1 LIETLEVP
9 GDALPAITLFDR
21 VDAASASLYLSWYSW

>member
-21 VDAASASLYLSWYSW
+21 VDAYASLYLSWYSW